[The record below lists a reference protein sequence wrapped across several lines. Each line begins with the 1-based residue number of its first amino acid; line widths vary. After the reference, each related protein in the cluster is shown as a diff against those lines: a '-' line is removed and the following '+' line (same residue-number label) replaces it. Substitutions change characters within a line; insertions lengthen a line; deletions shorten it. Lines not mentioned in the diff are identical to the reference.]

1 MKSKLLLSLMCLF
14 ALVSH
19 AQQRIIKGHV
29 TDADNTPLIG
39 ASVTIRSPFQ
49 GVVTNEDGFFLFKI
63 ETNTAY
69 QLDVSY
75 IGYEAQTIGV
85 ASDVMSKDL
94 DIVLSTAS
102 YLANEVQITGVRA
115 SDKTPIAFTNISA
128 KEIKEN
134 SNGQDIG
141 YQLALT
147 PSLVQTSESGTG
159 IGYTSFRIR
168 GTDPSRTNVTVDG
181 IPLNDSESQQVFWVN
196 MPSLSSSLSSMQ
208 IQRGV
213 GTSTNGSSAF
223 GASINMQTESPTADA
238 YAELS
243 STVGSYGTFIN
254 TVEGGTGIIN
264 DKFALDFR
272 YSNLKSDGY
281 VDYATSDNQSLQV
294 TGTYLTKKGRI
305 KANVILGEQ
314 HSGISWWGVQA
325 DSLESNRTFNEAGQ
339 YITKPDS
346 TPAYYEDQ
354 TDNYWQNHYHLSYM
368 TEINDNLFLN
378 VGLHY
383 THGEGYYEQYKR
395 DQNFAKYGLDDITV
409 GSETITM
416 TDLVRQKWLDND
428 FGGGVFSLNYDK
440 EALQLTVGGGLNY
453 YSGDHFGE
461 IIWMR
466 QAYDVEKDQRWYE
479 NTGNKLDGNFFAKAN
494 YQLTEQLSVYGDVQY
509 RYVGYEMEGMDDDV
523 YGRVLDQEH
532 TFNFV
537 NPKAGVFYNINDDQS
552 VYASYAMAHREP
564 TRTNF
569 KKATD
574 EDFAGPKA
582 ETLNDVEVGYNF
594 TSEYFAI
601 AANYYFMY
609 YKDQLVPTGELST
622 DGNPVL
628 INVDESYRTGIELS
642 LGVKPTSFIEWNT
655 NLTLSQNKIIDFEES
670 YVDTDADWNEFE
682 KTRQLGDVDIAYS
695 PSIVW
700 SSDLRFDITKTLK
713 FHFIS
718 QYVGKQ
724 YFDNTMTDA
733 RSIDAYFVNNL
744 KLDYSLPIKNVGV
757 LGLSCYVN
765 NVFNLEY
772 VSNAYGGTWWEEG
785 TEKTWAY
792 YFPQAPA
799 NVLFKASLRF

>member
-1 MKSKLLLSLMCLF
+1 MKSKLLLIVMCLF

-39 ASVTIRSPFQ
+39 ASVTVRSPFQ
-49 GVVTNEDGFFLFKI
+49 GVVTDDKGFFLFKV

-75 IGYEAQTIGV
+75 IGFEAQTIGV
-85 ASDVMSKDL
+85 KSDVMSKDL
-94 DIVLSTAS
+94 NIVLTTAS
-102 YLANEVQITGVRA
+102 YLADEVQVTGVRA

-128 KEIKEN
+128 KEIKAN
-134 SNGQDIG
+134 NNGQDIG

-196 MPSLSSSLSSMQ
+196 MPSLSNSLSSMQ

-223 GASINMQTESPTADA
+223 GASINMQTESPTNDP
-238 YAELS
+238 YAEIS
-243 STVGSYGTFIN
+243 STVGSYNTFIN
-254 TVEGGTGIIN
+254 TIEGGTGIIN
-264 DKFALDFR
+264 DKFAFDFR
-272 YSNLKSDGY
+272 YSKLKSDGY
-281 VDYATSDNQSLQV
+281 VDYASSDNQSLQL
-294 TGTYLTKKGRI
+294 TGTYLTKNGRI
-305 KANVILGEQ
+305 KANVIMGEQ
-314 HSGISWWGVQA
+314 HSGISWWGV
-325 DSLESNRTFNEAGQ
+325 DKETLETDRTYNPAGQ
-339 YITKPDS
+339 YTTPDGEER
-346 TPAYYEDQ
+346 YYEDQ

-368 TEINDNLFLN
+368 TQLNEHLFLN
-378 VGLHY
+378 AGLHY
-383 THGEGYYEQYKR
+383 TQGKGYYEQYKQ
-395 DQNFAKYGLDDITV
+395 DETLSDYGLSDITI
-409 GSETITM
+409 GGETISE

-440 EALQLTVGGGLNY
+440 NALQLTVGGGLNY
-453 YSGDHFGE
+453 YSGDHFGK

-466 QAYDVEKDQRWYE
+466 HAFDVEKDASWYG
-479 NTGNKLDGNFFAKAN
+479 NTGNKLDGNIFAKAN
-494 YQLTEQLSVYGDVQY
+494 YQLTKKLSAFADVQY
-509 RYVGYEMEGMDDDV
+509 RHVGYEMEGIDDDEP
-523 YGRVLDQEH
+523 GRVLDQEH

-537 NPKAGVFYNINDDQS
+537 NPKAGLFYDINDNQNL
-552 VYASYAMAHREP
+552 YASYAMAHREP

-569 KKATD
+569 KDATGD
-574 EDFAGPKA
+574 LSATPKA

-594 TSEYFAI
+594 TSKYFAL

-609 YKDQLVPTGELST
+609 YDNQLVPTGELST
-622 DGNPVL
+622 DGYAVMT
-628 INVDESYRTGIELS
+628 NVDKSYRTGIELS
-642 LGVKPTSFIEWNT
+642 LGVKPVSFIEWNT
-655 NLTLSQNKIIDFEES
+655 NLTLSDNKIIDFEES
-670 YVDTDADWNEFE
+670 YIDYNENWEEVD
-682 KTRQLGDVDIAYS
+682 KTRQLGNVDIAYS

-700 SSDLRFDITKTLK
+700 SSDLAFNVYKTLYI
-713 FHFIS
+713 HIIS

-733 RSIDAYFVNNL
+733 RSLDAYFVNNL
-744 KLDYSLPIKNVGV
+744 KVDYSLPIKNVGV

-765 NVFNLEY
+765 NIYNVEY
-772 VSNAYGGTWWEEG
+772 VSNAYGGTWWEQGVEN
-785 TEKTWAY
+785 TWAA
-792 YFPQAPA
+792 YFPQATA